1 MCNFHINVFVK
12 SDNTITTS
20 SVQLQQQKKQLQ
32 GGTKQQ
38 DSATITADA
47 IAVPNG
53 DLFFQ
58 NSFTIRVLLV
68 SRKFMTKLRIASH
81 RKCATTLYHV
91 SCDILG
97 TFLFQN
103 VNGPFMCN
111 PVNKRCKLCTEVQQ

>member
-1 MCNFHINVFVK
+1 MSSSKV
-12 SDNTITTS
+12 TIQLALCSFS
-20 SVQLQQQKKQLQ
+20 SRKKQLQ
-32 GGTKQQ
+32 GGTKQR
-38 DSATITADA
+38 DTATADA

-58 NSFTIRVLLV
+58 NSFTIRVPPV

-81 RKCATTLYHV
+81 RKCATTLSHV
-91 SCDILG
+91 SCDIFG

-111 PVNKRCKLCTEVQQ
+111 PVNKRRKLCTEVQQ